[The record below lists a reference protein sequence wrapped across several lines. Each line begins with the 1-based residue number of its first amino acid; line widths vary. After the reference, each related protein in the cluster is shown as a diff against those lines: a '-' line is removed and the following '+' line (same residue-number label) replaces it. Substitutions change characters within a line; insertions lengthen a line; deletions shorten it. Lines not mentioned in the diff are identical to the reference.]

1 MTRFLI
7 VLLMV
12 VAMGGCSRP
21 EPPLVLLLAGQS
33 NMEGYGRTADLDAED
48 AVWPANVLYF
58 EDGVAADPLGGNNFG
73 PEISMAQV
81 LSEALPGR
89 EIRLVKVAVGGT
101 SMLAWAPSWD
111 STSAAITGNAG
122 AGPMYAHLMAAVDS
136 VTAGEEVEIGAAFW
150 MQGERDARFA
160 DVGPGYGERIAGLV
174 AALRA
179 DLGLAEMPFIL
190 GIVNPPA
197 DRYPALD
204 EVRSAQRALAGEDA
218 AVWLV
223 DTDDISKWDDNL
235 HYDSVG
241 QLELGRRFARA
252 FLEVSR

>member
-7 VLLMV
+7 VWLLAV
-12 VAMGGCSRP
+12 SLGGCSRP

-33 NMEGYGRTADLDAED
+33 NMEGYGRTADLGAED
-48 AVWPANVLYF
+48 AVWPANVRYF
-58 EDGVAADPLGGNNFG
+58 EDGAAADPLGGNNFG
-73 PEISMAQV
+73 PEIRLAQV
-81 LSEALPGR
+81 LSEAMPGR

-101 SMLAWAPSWD
+101 SLLAWAPAWD

-136 VTAGEEVEIGAAFW
+136 VTAGEDMEIGAAFW

-160 DVGPGYGERIAGLV
+160 DVGPGYGERIADLV
-174 AALRA
+174 TALRA
-179 DLGLAEMPFIL
+179 DLGMADLPFIL

-204 EVRSAQRALAGEDA
+204 AVRSAQRALADDDA
-218 AVWLV
+218 DVWLV

-235 HYDSVG
+235 HYDSAG
-241 QLELGRRFARA
+241 QLELGRRFAQA
-252 FLEVSR
+252 YLEVGR